1 MLPPNCK
8 EERTRKRLQDYTL
21 FQTTEASSWGTWNS
35 LAGEFYHRKEEV
47 IFTFEVGFWRV
58 LLLIGWP
65 SLARSFHTIQK
76 VWEKPSSSKR
86 TNTPSTSTSWDNHRC
101 PTMLQSTAEH
111 KANWGTTFPLWTKT
125 TGVISLVWKKPVPYP
140 SSPITVHVRVSSAFC
155 FHKTQWLIL
164 FRGEKFIEIIQ

>member
-8 EERTRKRLQDYTL
+8 EEHTRKRLQDYTL

-111 KANWGTTFPLWTKT
+111 KANWGTTFPLWTKQPA
-125 TGVISLVWKKPVPYP
+125 SLWCEKNQFPIHLLLLLYTSGFPRPFVSTKPN
-140 SSPITVHVRVSSAFC
+140 
-155 FHKTQWLIL
+155 
-164 FRGEKFIEIIQ
+164 G